1 MSERSPT
8 TFCRFAVLWLLPLIF
23 TLSGCGGPQ
32 ERKAQYRA
40 KAQEYIQAGN
50 FPKAR
55 VALRNVLKID
65 PKDAD
70 AYFIVAQLEEKE
82 KNWRNAVANYQ
93 QVIELVP
100 GHKEALITLA
110 KYYLEAR
117 LPNEVIRSAD
127 KVLETY
133 PQDPQATALKI
144 AVLAQE
150 NKIHQAMAQAET
162 LNRHHPTEPDVAILL
177 ATLYSHQRRTQEATR
192 ILRHAIQAHPHH
204 LDLLNNL
211 KTVLAEGHDLKGTEE
226 VLRQIIQEEPTVFD
240 HRLKLARFYDQ
251 QKDVD
256 QAEAVLRDA
265 TARFTESDQPWLA
278 LADFLSLRQGMAAA
292 ETALRTARERLPYS
306 TKIAFALA
314 ALYERHGE
322 ETSARRIY
330 ESLVRE
336 YAKKPAGLEAKV
348 MIAQLDYAGGRHEEA
363 ESRLAE
369 VLKENPRSAEGL
381 ILQGKIALAK
391 RNGREAVQTFRTVLR
406 DQPEQAHIQS
416 LLGQAHVITG
426 ETLLARE
433 SFERAVSLS
442 PGLLDP
448 NFSLAMLDSQT
459 GQVERA
465 RLRLR
470 EIVRTRHEHFPAI
483 EMLFALDLKA
493 GDWTQAKTTMSH
505 LRSLVGEG
513 AVMFMAEGKFYEAQ
527 GEFSR
532 AKAAFEQAA
541 TISPDALEP
550 LLALVRLDIAQK
562 HNDYAQRRLETLITM
577 RPNHAYGHG
586 LLGEVLALNNRH
598 EEAVAQFREATRVNA
613 TWITPWLSWATL
625 SVRRG
630 QADEA
635 IRILS
640 QAAAVNTSSE
650 ETHILMASI
659 LAGQGNV
666 DAAIQAYETVLRM
679 NPRNVFSANNL
690 ASLLVDYKGDQA
702 SLERAFALSRDFEK
716 DAPHPL
722 FLDTLGWV
730 RFKMGHQDQALRLLK
745 AAAAKAPDMPT
756 LNYHL
761 GSALFE
767 SGLKS
772 EAKAYLTKALKS
784 AEQFHGRREAQQ
796 LLARTSG

>member
-1 MSERSPT
+1 MIKIKT
-8 TFCRFAVLWLLPLIF
+8 TMALVV
-23 TLSGCGGPQ
+23 TLSLMACGGPQ

-70 AYFIVAQLEEKE
+70 AYFLVAQLEEKE

-93 QVIELVP
+93 QVVELVP
-100 GHKEALITLA
+100 GHKDALITLA

-117 LPNEVIRSAD
+117 LPNEVTHSAD
-127 KVLETY
+127 KVLGAY

-150 NKIHQAMAQAET
+150 NKIAQATAQAES
-162 LNRHHPTEPDVAILL
+162 LSRHHPTEPDVAILL
-177 ATLYSHQRRTQEATR
+177 ATLYSHQQRTQEATS
-192 ILRHAIQAHPHH
+192 ILRRAIQAHPHH

-211 KTVLAEGHDLKGTEE
+211 KTVLADGRDLKGTEE
-226 VLRQIIQEEPTVFD
+226 VLRQIIEEEPAVFD

-251 QKDVD
+251 QKAMD

-265 TARFTESDQPWLA
+265 ASRFTESDQPWLA
-278 LADFLSLRQGMAAA
+278 LVDFLNLRKGMAAA
-292 ETALRTARERLPYS
+292 ETALRAARERLPYS
-306 TKIAFALA
+306 TKIAFSLA
-314 ALYERHGE
+314 ALYERHGDE
-322 ETSARRIY
+322 ASARRIY
-330 ESLVRE
+330 ETLVRE
-336 YAKKPAGLEAKV
+336 YAKKPAGQEAKV

-369 VLKENPRSAEGL
+369 VLKDNPRSAEGL

-406 DQPEQAHIQS
+406 DQPEQAHVQS

-442 PGLLDP
+442 PGLPDST
-448 NFSLAMLDSQT
+448 FALALLDSQS
-459 GQVERA
+459 GQLERA
-465 RLRLR
+465 RIRLR
-470 EIVRTRHEHFPAI
+470 EIVHTRHDHFPAI

-493 GDWTQAKTTMSH
+493 GDWKQAKSTLAQ

-513 AVMFMAEGKFYEAQ
+513 AVLFMAEGKFYEAQ
-527 GEFSR
+527 GEFTR
-532 AKAAFEQAA
+532 AKASFEQAA
-541 TISPDALEP
+541 AIGPDALEP

-562 HNDYAQRRLETLITM
+562 HNDYARRRLETLITM
-577 RPNHAYGHG
+577 RPNHPYGHG
-586 LLGEVLALNNRH
+586 LLGEVLALNNRQ
-598 EEAVAQFREATRVNA
+598 EEAVAQFREATRVNP

-630 QADEA
+630 QPDEA

-640 QAAAVNTSSE
+640 EAVAVNKTSE
-650 ETHILMASI
+650 ETQLLMASI
-659 LAGQGNV
+659 LAGQGQI
-666 DAAIQAYETVLRM
+666 DPAIEAYESVLRM

-690 ASLLVDYKGDQA
+690 ASLLVDYKGDNA

-716 DAPHPL
+716 EAPHPL

-730 RFKMGHQDQALRLLK
+730 RLKMGHQDQALRLLK
-745 AAAAKAPDMPT
+745 VAAAKAPDMPT

-761 GSALFE
+761 GSALFQ
-767 SGLKS
+767 SGQKG

-784 AEQFHGRREAQQ
+784 AEQFQGRRDAEQ